1 MVKISVLW
9 TVALGG
15 VTAGVAMWLI
25 YGGTTGLACGFGM
38 LAVAIYASLVA
49 EDPK

>member
-1 MVKISVLW
+1 MIRVRALW
-9 TVALGG
+9 EVALGG

>member
-1 MVKISVLW
+1 MVKVSTLW

-15 VTAGVAMWLI
+15 CTAGIVMWLI

-38 LAVAIYASLVA
+38 LAVAIYASLIA
-49 EDPK
+49 EDSK